1 MPLQWEYRIIELDLD
16 SPRAPQALNNAGREG
31 WEAVTASTRGTNHHL
46 VVLLKRMR
54 PPKDDDERI
63 TTRRKRILAS

>member
-1 MPLQWEYRIIELDLD
+1 MPLQWEYRLVELDLD

-31 WEAVTASTRGTNHHL
+31 WEAVTASTRGTNHHF

-54 PPKDDDERI
+54 QPKDDEERI
-63 TTRRKRILAS
+63 IPRRKRTLAS